1 MIRSFFRYL
10 LAGIF
15 LLAACK
21 KDDDN
26 NKHVAGAPVSVE
38 SFLPAQGGGGT
49 SILINGENFGDTTEV
64 EVSINGKPLKVVG
77 SNTKQIMAVVPRKC
91 GSGKVVVKVGGKEVS
106 SDAEFNY
113 IFTRSVTTLAGN
125 GVAGFANGKGEDA
138 MFRFNSEGW
147 YRGSGIAVD
156 DDLNVYVADPGNH
169 CIRKIDSTGKVST
182 LAGNIAEGDNDGTG
196 AEARFR
202 IPYGVAVDEQGNVY
216 TADPGSWKI
225 KKITPE
231 GVVTTWLDAGG
242 ETWQVA
248 VDKSSGEV
256 FYANSGGGA
265 IYRSPSEGMKIL
277 VADGINV
284 PGGLDLDKE
293 GNLYVAVSNSHVITR
308 YTKGTWAPT
317 VIAGQM
323 DAPGYVNGTGTAAKF
338 SVPWGLA
345 VDADGNIYVAGNG
358 TWDGGAYNPDQS
370 IRFITPGNW
379 NVSTYAGSGT
389 SGYANAI
396 GEAAAFAGPLGVAV
410 DKNGTVYVLDK
421 NNNRVRK
428 IVSE

>member
-1 MIRSFFRYL
+1 MIRKIFSYL
-10 LAGIF
+10 LAGCL

-26 NKHVAGAPVSVE
+26 SKHVAGAPVSVE
-38 SFLPAQGGGGT
+38 SFLPVQGGGGT

-64 EVSINGKPLKVVG
+64 EVSINGKKLAIVG

-106 SDAEFNY
+106 SEGEFNY
-113 IFTRSVTTLAGN
+113 IFTRNVTTLAGN

-138 MFRFNSEGW
+138 MFSFNSQGW

-169 CIRKIDSTGKVST
+169 CIRKIDSVGNVST
-182 LAGNIAEGDNDGTG
+182 LAGSIIEGDNDGTG
-196 AEARFR
+196 AEARFH
-202 IPYGVAVDEQGNVY
+202 IPYGVAVDAQGNVF

-231 GVVTTWLDAGG
+231 GVVTTWLDAGM

-248 VDKSSGEV
+248 VNKNTNEV
-256 FYANSGGGA
+256 FYANSGSGS
-265 IYRSPSEGMKIL
+265 IYRIPSEGMKTL
-277 VADGINV
+277 VADGISS
-284 PGGLDLDKE
+284 PGGPDFDQE
-293 GNLYVAVSNSHVITR
+293 GNLYVAASGSHVIVK
-308 YTKGTWAPT
+308 YAKDTWEPT
-317 VIAGQM
+317 VIAGQS
-323 DAPGYVNGTGTAAKF
+323 DVPGYENGAGSAAKF
-338 SVPWGLA
+338 ANPWGLA
-345 VDADGNIYVAGNG
+345 IDADGNIYVAGNG

-370 IRFITPGNW
+370 IRFITPGSW
-379 NVSTYAGSGT
+379 TVSTYAGSNT